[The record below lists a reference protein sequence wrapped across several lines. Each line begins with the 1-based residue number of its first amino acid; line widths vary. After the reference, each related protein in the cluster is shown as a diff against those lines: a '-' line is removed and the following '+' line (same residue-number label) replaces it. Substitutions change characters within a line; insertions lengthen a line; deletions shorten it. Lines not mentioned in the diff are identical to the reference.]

1 MPFLTLIILSVLP
14 PIYAKL
20 DFPEDKKERVDN
32 LDTPNVA
39 SQHPVEEF
47 IQEAIHSTPS
57 FTAPSTSIG
66 DTSLKK
72 SLT

>member
-1 MPFLTLIILSVLP
+1 MLSVP
-14 PIYAKL
+14 PTIYTKI
-20 DFPEDKKERVDN
+20 DFPDKNERVDN

-57 FTAPSTSIG
+57 FTAPPTSIE
-66 DTSLKK
+66 DTSSKK
-72 SLT
+72 SLYVIC